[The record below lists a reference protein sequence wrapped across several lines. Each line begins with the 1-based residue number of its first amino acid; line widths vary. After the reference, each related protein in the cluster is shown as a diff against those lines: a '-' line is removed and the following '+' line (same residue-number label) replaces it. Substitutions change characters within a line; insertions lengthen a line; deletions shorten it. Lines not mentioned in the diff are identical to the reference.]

1 MDIVDEIGVHHVD
14 VHYALHSAGPAAL
27 KEDVS
32 MVILFHWLV
41 VAGLVGWTSFYF
53 FSSTTTDQGFVAY
66 CLRGKGF
73 SSQLD

>member
-41 VAGLVGWTSFYF
+41 VAGLVG
-53 FSSTTTDQGFVAY
+53 
-66 CLRGKGF
+66 
-73 SSQLD
+73 